1 MKKKGGTMNKLKG
14 KIREQRKTYKQCADY
29 LNISVSS
36 FSDKINEIQD
46 REFKKS
52 EMLLLIKFL
61 ALTKEEANDIFFK

>member
-1 MKKKGGTMNKLKG
+1 MDKLKG
-14 KIREQRKTYKQCADY
+14 KIREKRKTYKQCADY

-61 ALTKEEANDIFFK
+61 ALSNEEANDIFFKN